1 MNEICE
7 LCGKL
12 VYKTK
17 GTSYTDCF
25 CATCLRL
32 VAFEC
37 IEAAEELE
45 MEEEENRY
53 GYEKN

>member
-1 MNEICE
+1 MEICE

-12 VYKTK
+12 VHNVK
-17 GTSYTDCF
+17 GTSYTGCF
-25 CATCLRL
+25 CSECLRL

-45 MEEEENRY
+45 MED
-53 GYEKN
+53 